1 MEGFENVKKE
11 TLLQNDKKT
20 DRGATKHGLSF
31 DIPLRIRWTV
41 TVRDLQQAPAWML
54 ETTVVLVNPVHCTDR
69 PAKYEFF

>member
-1 MEGFENVKKE
+1 MERFENVKKE
-11 TLLQNDKKT
+11 TLLQNDRKT
-20 DRGATKHGLSF
+20 ARSATKHGLSF